1 MELRGGTTD
10 RIVTTNDA
18 RAFEMGITFSIGG
31 RPFGPQL
38 ADYARLAADGR
49 LRVRV
54 DRSFPLADA
63 ARAHE
68 LMESGHARGKVLLR
82 T

>member
-1 MELRGGTTD
+1 MT
-10 RIVTTNDA
+10 A
-18 RAFEMGITFSIGG
+18 SQAFSSG
-31 RPFGPQL
+31 FGPQL

-63 ARAHE
+63 ARVHE
-68 LMESGHARGKVLLR
+68 LSGSGHARGKVLLR
-82 T
+82 P

>member
-10 RIVTTNDA
+10 RIVTTNGA
-18 RAFEMGITFSIGG
+18 RAFEMGVTLSIGG
-31 RPFGPQL
+31 RSVGPQL

-54 DRSFPLADA
+54 ERSFPLSP
-63 ARAHE
+63 RLPE
-68 LMESGHARGKVLLR
+68 R
-82 T
+82 TS